1 MSEFRTRLPQPL
13 PGSFSIGHQDV
24 TLCMGSCF
32 ATHIGAWLKE
42 LKFPCLLNPFGI
54 LYNPV
59 SIGKNMQRL
68 LTPQPYS
75 RGNFVQQGGLWH
87 SFDHHGVFSHPD
99 FSQAVSGVNA
109 ALQEAAGFAKQANR
123 LILTPGSAHVYT
135 FKKTGQV
142 VANCHKFPASDFE
155 KRRLGV
161 GEVVAALSA
170 PIEQWKAARP
180 DLEIILTISP
190 VRHIRDGI
198 VENQRSKATLALA
211 LDELCR
217 QFPYAHYFPAY
228 ELLLDDLRDYRF
240 YEADMV
246 HPNETAIQYIRD
258 YFGAT
263 FFAEATIALNRR
275 ISKIISAANHRPL
288 HPNTPEHLRFVQQQ
302 LEAIAELEKEFSC
315 LDFDREK
322 ELFKVK
328 G

>member
-1 MSEFRTRLPQPL
+1 MSEFRTRLPQPH
-13 PGSFSIGHQDV
+13 PGSFSIGHQDA

-32 ATHIGAWLKE
+32 ATHIGTWMQE

-59 SIGKNMQRL
+59 SIGKNMERL
-68 LTPQPYS
+68 LIPKPYPQED
-75 RGNFVQQGGLWH
+75 FVQQGGLWH

-99 FSQAVSGVNA
+99 LSQAVSGINA
-109 ALQEAAGFAKQANR
+109 ALQEAANFAQQANR

-161 GEVVAALSA
+161 GEVVAALSV
-170 PIEQWKAARP
+170 PIEQWRAARP

-198 VENQRSKATLALA
+198 VENQRSKATLVLA

-246 HPNETAIQYIRD
+246 HPNEQAIRYILN
-258 YFGAT
+258 YFSET
-263 FFAEATIALNRR
+263 FYTKNTRSLNQR

-302 LEAIAELEKEFSC
+302 LAAIAELEKEFSF

-322 ELFKVK
+322 

>member
-1 MSEFRTRLPQPL
+1 MSEFRTRLPQPH
-13 PGSFSIGHQDV
+13 PGSFFIGHQDV

-32 ATHIGAWLKE
+32 ATHIGAWMKE

-68 LTPQPYS
+68 LAQQPYS
-75 RGNFVQQGGLWH
+75 QEDFAQQGGLWH

-99 FSQAVSGVNA
+99 LLQAVSGVNA
-109 ALQEAAGFAKQANR
+109 ALQEAATFTQQTNR

-161 GEVVAALSA
+161 GEVVAALSV

-211 LDELCR
+211 LEELCR

-246 HPNETAIQYIRD
+246 HPNGQAIRYIRD
-258 YFGAT
+258 YFAET
-263 FFAEATIALNRR
+263 FFTKDTLALNQR
-275 ISKIISAANHRPL
+275 IAKIISAANHRPL
-288 HPNTPEHLRFVQQQ
+288 HPHTPEHLRFVQQQ
-302 LEAIAELEKEFSC
+302 LAAIAELEKEFPF

-322 ELFKVK
+322 